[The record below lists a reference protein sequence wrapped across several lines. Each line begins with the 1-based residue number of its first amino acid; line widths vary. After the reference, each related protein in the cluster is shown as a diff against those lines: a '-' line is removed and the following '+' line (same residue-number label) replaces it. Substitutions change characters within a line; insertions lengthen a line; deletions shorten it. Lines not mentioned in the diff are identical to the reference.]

1 MSDMINCIASKADTE
16 EDPLNF
22 GTYSVIDIMGSVFP
36 SPVAKLKILRCV
48 PISFIRSIA
57 CKGLEDKY

>member
-22 GTYSVIDIMGSVFP
+22 GTYSVINIMGSVFP
-36 SPVAKLKILRCV
+36 SPVANH
-48 PISFIRSIA
+48 A
-57 CKGLEDKY
+57 